1 MRVLLLEPIHE
12 DGVKLL
18 QEVAE
23 VVYATGHSEEEI
35 AAQAAEVDAIITRNK
50 GFISE
55 KVFEGATR
63 LKCVARTGWGWTT
76 ST

>member
-35 AAQAAEVDAIITRNK
+35 AAQACRGAILRE
-50 GFISE
+50 SD
-55 KVFEGATR
+55 
-63 LKCVARTGWGWTT
+63 T
-76 ST
+76 S